1 MAQTLEKTRF
11 RFDASPA
18 SREIT
23 DLVLQAFRMPTRNG
37 ALHLNEREEWKAR
50 IELLDANIERIV
62 SRHFAR
68 FLAEEG
74 KYQE

>member
-1 MAQTLEKTRF
+1 MAQTLVKTKM
-11 RFDASPA
+11 RFDALPC

-23 DLVLQAFRMPTRNG
+23 DFVLQHFKVPSRNG
-37 ALHLNEREEWKAR
+37 ALHLGKEADWKDR
-50 IELLDANIERIV
+50 IEGIDAHIEKIV

-74 KYQE
+74 KVQ